1 MPAKQGEARLEVVTR
16 HWHALAERRLAYFNE
31 LYRSGRWARY
41 YSKEHFALRMLEV
54 IQAVRTWRELANRS
68 WANQSSANQS
78 SAEQPVVRD
87 DDLRSAA

>member
-1 MPAKQGEARLEVVTR
+1 MPAMQGEARLEVVTR

-41 YSKEHFALRMLEV
+41 YSKEHFALRMLDV
-54 IQAVRTWRELANRS
+54 IQAARTWRELADRS
-68 WANQSSANQS
+68 WANRS
-78 SAEQPVVRD
+78 SAEQPVARD